1 MYSLRNVFGIISFET
16 KYIKIAVAEVSKH
29 ETHCLYFKKIAYPG
43 YDINFK
49 LNDFNGT
56 KNILTNELIKADSFI
71 GIKVKRYILNIPN
84 LPISMTKQV
93 ITNDNFKLENDIY
106 KYIDA
111 NPYYQGAKCIKKQII
126 GYVVN
131 NQLVKK
137 IPNQTDFSVECL
149 NCFINKSLIEEYENL
164 FNKLFIKIIDIYI
177 NAFEYNDIFSTNTT
191 NALLIDIYE
200 QQCNLIEYNKNHEI
214 VHSQTINLGTDW
226 FANQLANKLEVDS
239 IKNIDQLI
247 QSMKYTANCAENPVV
262 VNHFKNKYLRTK
274 QLKLEE
280 FKKICLSTAIKQI
293 NRLHEYLIDKQF
305 DEIKIQCNNMF
316 NEVYSLACDLGYLKI
331 KNVNIETDNEKI
343 LGIENEYISNLAH
356 IFKDINHRYELTN
369 DTKLVSIDPFFS
381 EDMSRSQINKNVII
395 KLGIQSTKM
404 WAKLGDGGE

>member
-1 MYSLRNVFGIISFET
+1 MYSLKNVFGIISFET
-16 KYIKIAVAEVSKH
+16 KYIKIAVAEISKH
-29 ETHCLYFKKIAYPG
+29 ETHCLYFKKISYPG
-43 YDINFK
+43 YNINFK

-56 KNILTNELIKADSFI
+56 KTVLTNELIKVDSFI

-84 LPISMTKQV
+84 LPISMTRQT
-93 ITNDNFKLENDIY
+93 ITNDNFKSEDDVY

-111 NPYYQGAKCIKKQII
+111 HPYYPGAKCIKKQII

-137 IPNQTDFSVECL
+137 IPNQTDFLVKCL
-149 NCFINKSLIEEYENL
+149 NCFINKNFIDEYENL

-177 NAFEYNDIFSTNTT
+177 NAFEYKDIFSTNIS

-214 VHSQTINLGTDW
+214 IYAQTINLGTDW
-226 FANQLANKLEVDS
+226 FANRLANKLQVDS
-239 IKNIDQLI
+239 IRNIDQLI
-247 QSMKYTANCAENPVV
+247 QSMKYTGNCTENPVV
-262 VNHFKNKYLRTK
+262 VNYFKDKYLRTK
-274 QLKLEE
+274 QLKLDE
-280 FKKICLSTAIKQI
+280 FKKICLATAIKQI
-293 NRLHEYLIDKQF
+293 NKLDEYLIDKQF

-331 KNVNIETDNEKI
+331 KNVNIEIDNENI
-343 LGIENEYISNLAH
+343 LGIEDEYISNLVH
-356 IFKDINHRYELTN
+356 IFNDINQRYELTK
-369 DTKLVSIDPFFS
+369 DIKLVSIDPFVS
-381 EDMSRSQINKNVII
+381 EDMSRNQIHKNMII